1 MENKLKMAIRT
12 CISIITLNV
21 SRLNDPIKR
30 YRGAAWMKKTTAYK
44 MLPIRDLAQGKGYAQ
59 TENEEMEKR
68 YFMQAEMKRKQELHH
83 SYLTKQT
90 LK

>member
-1 MENKLKMAIRT
+1 
-12 CISIITLNV
+12 
-21 SRLNDPIKR
+21 
-30 YRGAAWMKKTTAYK
+30 
-44 MLPIRDLAQGKGYAQ
+44 MLPIRDLAQGKAYAQ

>member
-44 MLPIRDLAQGKGYAQ
+44 MLPIRDLA
-59 TENEEMEKR
+59 
-68 YFMQAEMKRKQELHH
+68 
-83 SYLTKQT
+83 
-90 LK
+90 